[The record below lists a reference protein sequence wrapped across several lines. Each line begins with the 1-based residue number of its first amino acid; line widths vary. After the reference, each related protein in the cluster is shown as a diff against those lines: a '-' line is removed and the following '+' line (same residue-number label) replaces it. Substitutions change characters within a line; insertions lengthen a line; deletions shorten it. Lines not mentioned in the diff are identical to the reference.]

1 MESFVGVEN
10 TWLHG
15 TSFVGV
21 EIITSFE
28 VSLCAGAAAKI
39 FIKLRKQAD
48 LYCNN
53 QNNIKHQQ

>member
-39 FIKLRKQAD
+39 FIKLRKQAETP
-48 LYCNN
+48 LL
-53 QNNIKHQQ
+53 